1 MKLPAIG
8 NLTPPHPAS
17 DAGDEQQVA
26 AARKVA
32 QQFEAIF
39 LRQLMGTLEKSS
51 GFGGSSTGSGVY
63 KSMMVG
69 ALADSTAEGGG
80 IGLADVIFKAMMP
93 QAAAGGA
100 AATPSKPHEATSV
113 SATLAE
119 PLATKPGGS

>member
-8 NLTPPHPAS
+8 NLTPQHQAP
-17 DAGDEQQVA
+17 DADEKQVA

-39 LRQLMGTLEKSS
+39 LRQLMGTLEKSG
-51 GFGGSSTGSGVY
+51 GFGGSSTGAGVY

-80 IGLADVIFKAMMP
+80 IGLADVVFKAMMP
-93 QAAAGGA
+93 QAAGA
-100 AATPSKPHEATSV
+100 AAPSKADQAASV
-113 SATLAE
+113 AAA
-119 PLATKPGGS
+119 PAVPATKPGGS

>member
-8 NLTPPHPAS
+8 NLTPPHQAS
-17 DAGDEQQVA
+17 DADEQQVA

-39 LRQLMGTLEKSS
+39 LRQLMGTLEKSG

-80 IGLADVIFKAMMP
+80 IGLADVVFKAMMP
-93 QAAAGGA
+93 QATSA
-100 AATPSKPHEATSV
+100 AAPAQPPGATSV
-113 SATLAE
+113 PATAAAL
-119 PLATKPGGS
+119 PATKQGGS